1 MRLSTN
7 LYYKQTLDNLLR
19 TQERVNVVQEK
30 LTKQTNIL
38 TPADDPIG
46 NTQVLSLNEKISQNE
61 QFARNSNFLE
71 NSLKRE
77 ESVLGNINL
86 SLNRARQLAV
96 QAGNGVNSEQDYK
109 AIGQE
114 LAAIE
119 QEVFDLMNTRDEGGN
134 FIFGGFQ
141 HRNQPFEYDPTTKSY
156 SYQNDDGQRTIQIS
170 PTLKL
175 AAGDPGSNVFGLVSK
190 RTNVTLQ
197 SDTIGVG
204 SVGVPNR
211 KEFLELSEELYDPA
225 TPANN
230 FVRLEFTSPTTF
242 NVVDAAGNPAGDPP
256 LTGQTFTPGSPI
268 EVAGMEIEYS
278 GTPAAGDSVQ
288 VGFDQPVERNV
299 ATVIGDLARTLQ
311 NSAGLSEV
319 EIQNQ
324 IGFALDDLS
333 AANDQILSA
342 RSGVGA
348 RINVMENANNSN
360 ADFQVVNKETRASI
374 EDIDWATAIT
384 DLTKSETILEA
395 SRQIFSRVS
404 GLSLFDYLR

>member
-278 GTPAAGDSVQ
+278 GSPAAGDSVQ

>member
-46 NTQVLSLNEKISQNE
+46 NTQVLALNEKISQNE

-119 QEVFDLMNTRDEGGN
+119 QEVFDLMNTRDEAGN
-134 FIFGGFQ
+134 FIFGGYQ
-141 HRNQPFEYDPTTKSY
+141 NQQQPFEYDPITKSY

-175 AAGDPGSNVFGLVSK
+175 AAGDPGSEVFGLVSK

-197 SDTIGVG
+197 NDTIGVE

-211 KEFLELSEELYDPA
+211 KEFLELSESLYDAA

-242 NVVDAAGNPAGDPP
+242 NVVDSAGNPAGPPP

-268 EVAGMEIEYS
+268 EVGGLEIEYT
-278 GTPAAGDSVQ
+278 GTPAAGDSVE
-288 VGFDQPVERNV
+288 VGFSSPTERNV
-299 ATVIGDLARTLQ
+299 ATVIGDLADTLL
-311 NSAGLSEV
+311 NSAGKSEI

-324 IGFALDDLS
+324 ISFGLDDLS
-333 AANDQILSA
+333 TGNDQVLSA

>member
-7 LYYKQTLDNLLR
+7 LYFKNNLDNLLR
-19 TQERVNVVQEK
+19 TQERVNTVQEK

-46 NTQVLSLNEKISQNE
+46 NTQVLALNEKISQNE

-119 QEVFDLMNTRDEGGN
+119 QEVFDLMNTRDEAGN
-134 FIFGGFQ
+134 FIFGGYQ
-141 HRNQPFEYDPTTKSY
+141 NRQQPFEYDPTSQSY
-156 SYQNDDGQRTIQIS
+156 KYQNDDGQRTIQIS

-175 AAGDPGSNVFGLVSK
+175 AAGDPGSEVFGLVSK

-197 SDTIGVG
+197 NDTIGVEN
-204 SVGVPNR
+204 VTVPDR
-211 KEFLELSEELYDPA
+211 KQFTDISEQLYDNA
-225 TPANN
+225 TPVNN
-230 FVRLEFTSPTTF
+230 FVELSFTGPNTF
-242 NVVDAAGNPAGDPP
+242 DVLDAAGNTIAG
-256 LTGQTFTPGSPI
+256 GQTFVPGAPI
-268 EVAGMEIEYS
+268 EAIGLEIDYT
-278 GTPAAGDSVQ
+278 GTPAAGDTVQ
-288 VGFDQPVERNV
+288 VGFDEPVERNV
-299 ATVIGDLARTLQ
+299 ASVIGDLARTLQ
-311 NSAGLSEV
+311 DSASLSEV

-324 IGFALDDLS
+324 IGFALDDL
-333 AANDQILSA
+333 AAGNDQILSA